1 LNYEAIGAWSEL
13 VGASVVVITLVYL
26 AQQVRHA
33 SEQTS
38 QLASQHEDERTA
50 ELVQTL
56 YAKVQET
63 LTHKLDH
70 WSLSHVLE
78 MPDTYVEVRDRIRIA
93 VSDMSEAERAALL
106 ETEKTLAAMQLVQF
120 EETYYHYEL
129 AARAGNETRK
139 EIVGEILAYYTMGV
153 LRNPRILWLSSP
165 EGGNLVSHLNATSL
179 AYYKATVLNNQE
191 QPLSYPPDDV
201 GVFSARE
208 ITD

>member
-1 LNYEAIGAWSEL
+1 LNWEAIGALGEL
-13 VGASVVVITLVYL
+13 IGALVVVVTLVYL
-26 AQQVRHA
+26 ARQVRHA

-50 ELVQTL
+50 DLVQTL
-56 YAKVQET
+56 YAKVQEA

-70 WSLSHVLE
+70 WSLSYVLE
-78 MPDTYVEVRDRIRIA
+78 MPDTYAEVRDRIRIA
-93 VSDMSEAERAALL
+93 VSDMSEVERVALL

-139 EIVGEILAYYTMGV
+139 EIVGEILAYYTMGI
-153 LRNPRILWLSSP
+153 LRNPRNLWLASP
-165 EGGNLVSHLNATSL
+165 EGGNLASHLNATSL
-179 AYYKATVLNNQE
+179 AYYQATVLNNQE
-191 QPLSYPPDDV
+191 HPLSYPPDDA
-201 GVFSARE
+201 GVFSAPS